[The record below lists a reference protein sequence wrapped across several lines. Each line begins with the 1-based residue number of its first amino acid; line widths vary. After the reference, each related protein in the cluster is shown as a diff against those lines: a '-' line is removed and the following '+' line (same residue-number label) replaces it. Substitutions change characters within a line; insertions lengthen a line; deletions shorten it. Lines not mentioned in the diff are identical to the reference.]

1 MLIPTSFAFDSHVI
15 DDVDAFAQ
23 YLDITQ
29 ISSEKYVPTIDDKT
43 MIFIMGIKVHNT
55 NL

>member
-29 ISSEKYVPTIDDKT
+29 TPLKNMSQQL
-43 MIFIMGIKVHNT
+43 MIKQ
-55 NL
+55 